1 MGRRKSLLCVSEEPG
16 TGDYLCHALLA
27 MGPWASSPIAMNF
40 NFFACKMGI
49 IVSQML
55 VNGHD

>member
-1 MGRRKSLLCVSEEPG
+1 MSRRKSLLCVSDEPG
-16 TGDYLCHALLA
+16 TGDCLCHALLA
-27 MGPWASSPIAMNF
+27 MGPWASSPITMSF

-49 IVSQML
+49 IVSQIL